1 MIPFVKCFFDDVT
14 NTATYVVS
22 EPDGRS
28 CAVIDSVLDYE
39 AKAGR
44 TATTSAD
51 NVIAYIRENKLN
63 CEWILETH
71 AHADH
76 FSAAPYLKNK
86 VGGKIAIGEHIP
98 EIQRVFGGIFNAGH
112 AFKSDGSQF
121 DELFK
126 DGEIFHIG
134 AMPVHVIFTPGHTP
148 ACVSYHI
155 GDAVFVGDTLFMPDY
170 GTARCDFPGGD
181 AATLYSSIQKIFELP
196 DKTRMFLCHDYKA
209 AGRDTFIW
217 ENRPDR
223 EVPFQPRTKTLA
235 TRADKAGITY
245 YHLPVISGN
254 MTQKNVDDF
263 AALLTKAQGPVLAFC
278 RTGTRSA
285 NLWAQANPEDLTPS
299 DITHIGAQ
307 AGYAL

>member
-1 MIPFVKCFFDDVT
+1 MIPIVKCFFDDVT

-22 EPDGRS
+22 EPDGKS

-51 NVIAYIRENKLN
+51 NVIAYIRENKLS

-181 AATLYSSIQKIFELP
+181 AATLYSSVQKLFELP

-217 ENRPDR
+217 ETTIGIQKASNIHIHDGVTQADFVKMRNARD
-223 EVPFQPRTKTLA
+223 KTLGLPKLILPSIQVNM
-235 TRADKAGITY
+235 RAGE
-245 YHLPVISGN
+245 LP
-254 MTQKNVDDF
+254 
-263 AALLTKAQGPVLAFC
+263 P
-278 RTGTRSA
+278 
-285 NLWAQANPEDLTPS
+285 PEDDGHHYLKIP
-299 DITHIGAQ
+299 INRV
-307 AGYAL
+307 

>member
-1 MIPFVKCFFDDVT
+1 MIPIVKCFFDNVT

-209 AGRDTFIW
+209 AGRNTFIW
-217 ENRPDR
+217 ETTIGIQKASNIHIHDGVTQADFVKMRNARD
-223 EVPFQPRTKTLA
+223 KTLGLPKLILPSIQVNM
-235 TRADKAGITY
+235 RAGE
-245 YHLPVISGN
+245 LP
-254 MTQKNVDDF
+254 
-263 AALLTKAQGPVLAFC
+263 P
-278 RTGTRSA
+278 
-285 NLWAQANPEDLTPS
+285 PEDDGHHYLKIP
-299 DITHIGAQ
+299 INRV
-307 AGYAL
+307 

>member
-22 EPDGRS
+22 EPGGRS

-51 NVIAYIRENKLN
+51 DVIAYIRENKLT

-121 DELFK
+121 DELLQLEK
-126 DGEIFHIG
+126 EIIE
-134 AMPVHVIFTPGHTP
+134 
-148 ACVSYHI
+148 Y
-155 GDAVFVGDTLFMPDY
+155 DL
-170 GTARCDFPGGD
+170 
-181 AATLYSSIQKIFELP
+181 
-196 DKTRMFLCHDYKA
+196 KTIKA
-209 AGRDTFIW
+209 IVKSHLAKSNIERFIL
-217 ENRPDR
+217 D
-223 EVPFQPRTKTLA
+223 
-235 TRADKAGITY
+235 
-245 YHLPVISGN
+245 
-254 MTQKNVDDF
+254 
-263 AALLTKAQGPVLAFC
+263 
-278 RTGTRSA
+278 
-285 NLWAQANPEDLTPS
+285 
-299 DITHIGAQ
+299 
-307 AGYAL
+307 

>member
-217 ENRPDR
+217 ETTIGIQKASNIHIHDGVTQADFVKMRNARD
-223 EVPFQPRTKTLA
+223 KTLGLPKLILPSIQVNM
-235 TRADKAGITY
+235 RAGE
-245 YHLPVISGN
+245 LP
-254 MTQKNVDDF
+254 
-263 AALLTKAQGPVLAFC
+263 P
-278 RTGTRSA
+278 
-285 NLWAQANPEDLTPS
+285 PEDDGHHYLKIP
-299 DITHIGAQ
+299 INRV
-307 AGYAL
+307 

>member
-1 MIPFVKCFFDDVT
+1 MIPIVKCFFDEVT
-14 NTATYVVS
+14 NTATYVVW
-22 EPDGRS
+22 EPDGKS
-28 CAVIDSVLDYE
+28 CAVIDSVLDYD
-39 AKAGR
+39 ANAGR
-44 TATTSAD
+44 TSTTSAD
-51 NVIAYIRENKLN
+51 AVIDYIRENGLC

-76 FSAAPYLKNK
+76 FSAAPYLRDE

-98 EIQRVFGGIFNAGH
+98 EIQRVFATIFNAG
-112 AFKSDGSQF
+112 ADFEPDGSQF
-121 DELFK
+121 DELLK
-126 DGEIFHIG
+126 DGKRFHIG

-217 ENRPDR
+217 ETTVGIQKTSNIHIHDG
-223 EVPFQPRTKTLA
+223 VTRTDFVMMRNARDKTLGLPKLILPSIQVNM
-235 TRADKAGITY
+235 RAGE
-245 YHLPVISGN
+245 LP
-254 MTQKNVDDF
+254 
-263 AALLTKAQGPVLAFC
+263 P
-278 RTGTRSA
+278 
-285 NLWAQANPEDLTPS
+285 PEDDGHHYLKIP
-299 DITHIGAQ
+299 INRV
-307 AGYAL
+307 

>member
-1 MIPFVKCFFDDVT
+1 MIPIVKCFFDDVT

-22 EPDGRS
+22 EPGGRS

-51 NVIAYIRENKLN
+51 DVIAYIRENKLT

-170 GTARCDFPGGD
+170 G
-181 AATLYSSIQKIFELP
+181 LSLI
-196 DKTRMFLCHDYKA
+196 
-209 AGRDTFIW
+209 
-217 ENRPDR
+217 
-223 EVPFQPRTKTLA
+223 
-235 TRADKAGITY
+235 
-245 YHLPVISGN
+245 
-254 MTQKNVDDF
+254 
-263 AALLTKAQGPVLAFC
+263 
-278 RTGTRSA
+278 
-285 NLWAQANPEDLTPS
+285 
-299 DITHIGAQ
+299 HI
-307 AGYAL
+307 

>member
-1 MIPFVKCFFDDVT
+1 MIPIVKCFFDDVT

-22 EPDGRS
+22 EPDGNS

-39 AKAGR
+39 AKSGR

-51 NVIAYIRENKLN
+51 KVIAYICENKLT

-98 EIQRVFGGIFNAGH
+98 EIQRVFGDIFNAGH

-126 DGEIFHIG
+126 DGETFHIG

-148 ACVSYHI
+148 ACVSYQI

-181 AATLYSSIQKIFELP
+181 AAKLYSSIQKIFELP

-209 AGRDTFIW
+209 AGRDTFNW
-217 ENRPDR
+217 ETTIGIQKASNIHIHDGVTKADFVMMRNARD
-223 EVPFQPRTKTLA
+223 KTLGLPKLILPSIQVNM
-235 TRADKAGITY
+235 RAGE
-245 YHLPVISGN
+245 LP
-254 MTQKNVDDF
+254 
-263 AALLTKAQGPVLAFC
+263 P
-278 RTGTRSA
+278 
-285 NLWAQANPEDLTPS
+285 PEDDGHHYLKIP
-299 DITHIGAQ
+299 INRV
-307 AGYAL
+307 